1 MKQPIAACR
10 NRVTLDEN
18 LQALTVTLELMPS
31 PKDENWK
38 QSTWNFTL
46 AIPGKRNMLL
56 SNQAY
61 FERINSDDPSQKN
74 LLQALTVALEL
85 MSSPK
90 DGNS

>member
-1 MKQPIAACR
+1 
-10 NRVTLDEN
+10 
-18 LQALTVTLELMPS
+18 
-31 PKDENWK
+31 
-38 QSTWNFTL
+38 
-46 AIPGKRNMLL
+46 MLL